1 MKLNHLI
8 IEKIEITQFKKIRDL
23 VITPDEKGNLLY
35 GTYRSG
41 KTSLCEFIQFALYG
55 AASVSL
61 ARGNAEDA
69 KGKIFLNSDQGPFV
83 IERKVIGGNESYL
96 FYTHDPAF
104 PVETTLTPGEYLTE
118 LDHDSFVQ
126 VNYFRQTKYEPPS
139 VKPKFSLLNKIA
151 SFSPDTRN
159 LYRDIF
165 VQDKKRRLYRNE
177 EKNGSLDLLLEKEA
191 KLKQELEEHADWERE
206 AKNCIAILDEI
217 HEKIDEND
225 RRCVLLKADMAG
237 FEDDLRLS
245 QNKENA
251 EDLHKQI
258 LAKEK
263 KLHIAAFEV
272 TNKIGKLSEDEL
284 DEMKDDYNRL
294 SLAITALNEA
304 HTALADAEEN
314 LVYHEG
320 LFTGINSLESL
331 DTQKRK
337 ISKEKGTRL
346 ALCIFGILMIAGAA
360 CVALLLNHLNFNVL
374 TCIASA
380 VAIALCGTACL
391 FISTLFS
398 ARIKAILEIY
408 DAEDL
413 AAFYE
418 IYEKVEAHGKTTQV
432 YRSEVESAREDCQKK
447 TSKKNAIYARL
458 AEKAV
463 ALGFSEGKGDL
474 LAFCDEV
481 IEANDALYDL
491 QSELEEDKATY
502 RRMLTENVERETL
515 SVSPEFAA
523 LQKEHA
529 FLSAQNDALYK
540 KKALLSARLQEAKEK
555 SAKSPDEIERELDA
569 LSEKLSREKAEY
581 DSIDLNFTLAT
592 ARMDKFE
599 EDLKKLLT
607 SKINRRLA
615 FLLREGESF
624 VFDEEFELCFC
635 DQKSVLPLISAGG
648 GVITEMGV
656 LSFRL
661 ALSEVLGSTHF
672 PMIFDDS
679 LAVLSPEQSKT
690 FYDGLRET
698 CSQFFIIT
706 SSDDLCEICRETAKF
721 VEL

>member
-1 MKLNHLI
+1 MKLNHLT
-8 IEKIEITQFKKIRDL
+8 IEKIEIKQFKKIRDL
-23 VITPDEKGNLLY
+23 VVTPDEKGNLLY
-35 GTYRSG
+35 GTFRSG

-55 AASVSL
+55 ADSVSL

-69 KGKIFLNSDQGPFV
+69 EGKIFLNSDQGPFV
-83 IERKVIGGNESYL
+83 IERKLIGGKESCL
-96 FYTHDPAF
+96 FYTQDPAS
-104 PVETTLTPGEYLTE
+104 PVETSVAPGEYLTE
-118 LDHDSFVQ
+118 MDHDSFVQ
-126 VNYFRQTKYEPPS
+126 VNYFRQTKYERPV

-151 SFSPDTRN
+151 SFSPETEH

-165 VQDKKRRLYRNE
+165 VQDKKKRLYRNE

-191 KLKQELEEHADWERE
+191 KLKQELEERADWERE
-206 AKNCIAILDEI
+206 AQNCIAILDEI

-237 FEDDLRLS
+237 YEDDLRLS

-251 EDLHKQI
+251 EDLHKKI
-258 LAKEK
+258 LANEK

-272 TNKIGKLSEDEL
+272 ANKIGKLTEDEL
-284 DEMKDDYNRL
+284 DEMKNDYNRL

-304 HTALADAEEN
+304 HATLTDAQEN
-314 LVYHEG
+314 LLYHEG
-320 LFTGINSLESL
+320 LFTGIHSMESL
-331 DTQKRK
+331 DAQKKK
-337 ISKEKGTRL
+337 ISSEKGRRL

-360 CVALLLNHLNFNVL
+360 CVALLLNHLNFDVL
-374 TCIASA
+374 TCLASA
-380 VAIALCGTACL
+380 IAVALCGTACL
-391 FISTLFS
+391 FISTIFS
-398 ARIKAILEIY
+398 NRIKSILEIY

-418 IYEKVEAHGKTTQV
+418 IYEKVAAHSKTTEV
-432 YRSEVESAREDCQKK
+432 YHDEVESATEDCKKK
-447 TSKKNAIYARL
+447 TREKNTIYARL
-458 AEKAV
+458 SKKAV
-463 ALGFSEGKGDL
+463 ALGFCEGSGDL

-491 QSELEEDKATY
+491 QSDLEEDKALY
-502 RRMLTENVERETL
+502 HKMLTENVERETFTI
-515 SVSPEFAA
+515 SPEFIA

-555 SAKSPDEIERELDA
+555 SAKSPEELSHELEA
-569 LSEKLSREKAEY
+569 ISKKLADEKAEY
-581 DSIDLNFTLAT
+581 DSIDLNYTLAK

-599 EDLKKLLT
+599 DDLKKIL
-607 SKINRRLA
+607 SEKINRRMA
-615 FLLREGESF
+615 TLLREGESF

-661 ALSEVLGSTHF
+661 ALSEVLGSIRF

-679 LAVLSPEQSKT
+679 LAALSSEQAKH
-690 FYDGLRET
+690 FYDSLRET
-698 CSQFFIIT
+698 CSQFFLIT
-706 SSDDLCEICRETAKF
+706 SSEELCEICRETANF
-721 VEL
+721 IEL